1 MAYSISENLEL
12 GLAEI
17 TNFVKKLSRM
27 FLRQGYVEWSGSKR
41 KVLLRLLRSAYEI
54 RTNKLME
61 DKPLS
66 PKWFIQA
73 MALLAVAGMT
83 IPLVAGVAGF
93 IKDELKRPAAVDAV
107 VDD

>member
-1 MAYSISENLEL
+1 
-12 GLAEI
+12 
-17 TNFVKKLSRM
+17 
-27 FLRQGYVEWSGSKR
+27 
-41 KVLLRLLRSAYEI
+41 
-54 RTNKLME
+54 ME

-93 IKDELKRPAAVDAV
+93 IKDELRRPAGVESTSWYFDQSTLKSC
-107 VDD
+107 

>member
-1 MAYSISENLEL
+1 
-12 GLAEI
+12 
-17 TNFVKKLSRM
+17 
-27 FLRQGYVEWSGSKR
+27 
-41 KVLLRLLRSAYEI
+41 
-54 RTNKLME
+54 ME

-93 IKDELKRPAAVDAV
+93 IKDELRRPAAIERAD
-107 VDD
+107 

>member
-1 MAYSISENLEL
+1 M
-12 GLAEI
+12 
-17 TNFVKKLSRM
+17 K
-27 FLRQGYVEWSGSKR
+27 
-41 KVLLRLLRSAYEI
+41 
-54 RTNKLME
+54 

-93 IKDELKRPAAVDAV
+93 IKDELKRPAAVYAE

>member
-1 MAYSISENLEL
+1 
-12 GLAEI
+12 
-17 TNFVKKLSRM
+17 
-27 FLRQGYVEWSGSKR
+27 
-41 KVLLRLLRSAYEI
+41 
-54 RTNKLME
+54 ME

-93 IKDELKRPAAVDAV
+93 IKDEIRRPASIDAV

>member
-1 MAYSISENLEL
+1 
-12 GLAEI
+12 
-17 TNFVKKLSRM
+17 
-27 FLRQGYVEWSGSKR
+27 
-41 KVLLRLLRSAYEI
+41 
-54 RTNKLME
+54 ME

-93 IKDELKRPAAVDAV
+93 IKDELRRPAGVERTS
-107 VDD
+107 

>member
-1 MAYSISENLEL
+1 
-12 GLAEI
+12 
-17 TNFVKKLSRM
+17 
-27 FLRQGYVEWSGSKR
+27 
-41 KVLLRLLRSAYEI
+41 
-54 RTNKLME
+54 ME

-83 IPLVAGVAGF
+83 IPLVAGVSGF
-93 IKDELKRPAAVDAV
+93 IKDELRRPAAVDAV

>member
-1 MAYSISENLEL
+1 
-12 GLAEI
+12 
-17 TNFVKKLSRM
+17 
-27 FLRQGYVEWSGSKR
+27 
-41 KVLLRLLRSAYEI
+41 
-54 RTNKLME
+54 ME
-61 DKPLS
+61 VKPLS

-93 IKDELKRPAAVDAV
+93 IKDELKRPAAVDAE

>member
-1 MAYSISENLEL
+1 M
-12 GLAEI
+12 
-17 TNFVKKLSRM
+17 K
-27 FLRQGYVEWSGSKR
+27 
-41 KVLLRLLRSAYEI
+41 
-54 RTNKLME
+54 

-93 IKDELKRPAAVDAV
+93 IKDEIMRPVHV
-107 VDD
+107 ERTEQ

>member
-1 MAYSISENLEL
+1 
-12 GLAEI
+12 
-17 TNFVKKLSRM
+17 
-27 FLRQGYVEWSGSKR
+27 
-41 KVLLRLLRSAYEI
+41 
-54 RTNKLME
+54 ME
-61 DKPLS
+61 DKQLS

-93 IKDELKRPAAVDAV
+93 INDELRRPAAVDAV

>member
-1 MAYSISENLEL
+1 
-12 GLAEI
+12 
-17 TNFVKKLSRM
+17 
-27 FLRQGYVEWSGSKR
+27 
-41 KVLLRLLRSAYEI
+41 
-54 RTNKLME
+54 ME

-93 IKDELKRPAAVDAV
+93 IKDELRRTAAIERTS
-107 VDD
+107 

>member
-1 MAYSISENLEL
+1 
-12 GLAEI
+12 
-17 TNFVKKLSRM
+17 
-27 FLRQGYVEWSGSKR
+27 
-41 KVLLRLLRSAYEI
+41 
-54 RTNKLME
+54 ME

-93 IKDELKRPAAVDAV
+93 IKDELRRSAAVDETINK
-107 VDD
+107 